1 MSKKKVY
8 LAHPI
13 STTGEFND
21 SKRVAQRIRELGYE
35 VYAPAENDKI
45 NDKSNNPTPRDIF
58 EGDIYRLE
66 ESDIMV
72 VNLTGS
78 LQDGTISEV
87 GFVAGHNRAGGKPIK
102 IVGYS
107 SSARLN
113 KPQHYKGIP
122 SAGAN
127 HLVLGMIEANG
138 VFVDNGS
145 EEAMI
150 KELGGSL

>member
-58 EGDIYRLE
+58 EGDIHRLE

-145 EEAMI
+145 EDAMI
-150 KELGGSL
+150 KELGGNL